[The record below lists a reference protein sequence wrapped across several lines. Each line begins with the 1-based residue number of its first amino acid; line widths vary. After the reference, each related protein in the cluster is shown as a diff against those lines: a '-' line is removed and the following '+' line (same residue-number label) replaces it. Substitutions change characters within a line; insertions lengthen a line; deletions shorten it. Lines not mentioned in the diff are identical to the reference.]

1 MVRECYRSSCE
12 KDATSRAKETV
23 SLLTATIKPDLE
35 DSNMRFCFR
44 VVSPEKTYC
53 LQAESQT
60 ARGFETILALH
71 FDACLSQASR
81 YQRQTSCTA
90 TTMCA
95 DISVEPFQITR

>member
-1 MVRECYRSSCE
+1 MACERHRSPCGE
-12 KDATSRAKETV
+12 DATSRAKETV

-60 ARGFETILALH
+60 ATGFDTIHAPH
-71 FDACLSQASR
+71 SKATSTHAPISSLSPPISR
-81 YQRQTSCTA
+81 LYAPLCRA
-90 TTMCA
+90 
-95 DISVEPFQITR
+95 